1 MEQEYLSRRDTKFYP
16 ILELESFQ
24 KDKRVLSDFLICDC
38 IHYIIHLFI
47 RFFFQKRKTPLVQ
60 MLPYKLSIASCQRT
74 QDAMRSLA
82 IGFIHH
88 SRKLVSFTKEICRA
102 RIPLQPFP
110 LSFSM
115 TSFPPYI
122 SLLVQEELSKV
133 KLVKPFQILYGT
145 DAA

>member
-1 MEQEYLSRRDTKFYP
+1 
-16 ILELESFQ
+16 
-24 KDKRVLSDFLICDC
+24 
-38 IHYIIHLFI
+38 
-47 RFFFQKRKTPLVQ
+47 

-88 SRKLVSFTKEICRA
+88 SRILVSFTKEICRA